1 MKKFFKARFN
11 TGAVIGMIFFTVISN
26 VIFAADA
33 DKVFERGLA
42 AAEAAEYG
50 NAVEAF
56 TASLG
61 DRPAAGTLLNLGLV
75 EWRRGRVGEAVL
87 SWQRAVWIDPSNR
100 EAQNNLRFAGR
111 SADIELPEL
120 TWFEVASTWLPMNAW
135 VWITGA
141 SLWLA
146 GCMVTL
152 PGILRWRRA
161 GWHQTL
167 AAVGLGVFL
176 LSVPAHLGV
185 VTRTN
190 IGVVLEKGAL
200 LRLTPTDQAEMISP
214 LAAGESARRLREK
227 GDYWF
232 VNTRHGKGWIRK
244 DQFALVCPR

>member
-1 MKKFFKARFN
+1 MKKIFKMRARVVVVFVATFFSALMSEA
-11 TGAVIGMIFFTVISN
+11 TDMP
-26 VIFAADA
+26 
-33 DKVFERGLA
+33 VFERGLEA
-42 AAEAAEYG
+42 AKTAEYG
-50 NAVEAF
+50 KAADAF

-61 DRPAAGTLLNLGLV
+61 TQPASGTLLNLGLV

-87 SWQRAVWIDPSNR
+87 SWQRALWIDPRNR

-111 SADIELPEL
+111 SADIDLPEL
-120 TWFEVASTWLPMNAW
+120 TWFEVASTWLPSNNW
-135 VWITGA
+135 VWITSV

-146 GCMVTL
+146 ACMVTL

-161 GWHQTL
+161 GWHQSL

-176 LSVPAHLGV
+176 LSVPAHVGV

-200 LRLTPTDQAEMISP
+200 LRLTPTEQAEMVSP
-214 LAAGESARRLREK
+214 LAAGESARKLREK
-227 GDYWF
+227 GNYWF
-232 VNTRHGKGWIRK
+232 VNTRHGNGWIRK